1 MLASDGGA
9 PAPRRP
15 AARTTSSITGSP
27 RPSHDRRLAPFF
39 VGSPRTVGPQ
49 PHDVLRLALP
59 APSQTRRALSP
70 DRRLAPFFVGSPRTV
85 GPPPHDVLRLALPC
99 PLQLAADVVHGD
111 AAHDRA

>member
-27 RPSHDRRLAPFF
+27 RPSHDRRLARFF

-59 APSQTRRALSP
+59 APSQARLGGRTTGGSHHFLYARLGRWGPSP
-70 DRRLAPFFVGSPRTV
+70 TTSYGSHYPLHHRLASAVNASAPTTKS
-85 GPPPHDVLRLALPC
+85 
-99 PLQLAADVVHGD
+99 
-111 AAHDRA
+111 